1 MLRRLLVVSGGVMA
15 AAVLASPAFAADVN
29 IRVEGDRVTI
39 WGKTDRR
46 VEPVTG
52 TFSPPQ
58 GPDVTV
64 AGATPFGALERASRK
79 GEFFY
84 RVRSTSFGPYVSRIG
99 RRRAAGS
106 SGWVFKVNHISP
118 PVGADAYELQEGDD
132 VLWYWATFGP
142 SGGPK
147 TLDLARG
154 GRGCFRAFAYDDSG
168 DRSRP
173 RTSSSCGTV
182 AGRSCRSQAATARR
196 RAGKRSGRRSR
207 GWSAPSSSGARRCRS
222 RRSGG
227 RSARSSSSSPSPAAV
242 GARTARARVPRA
254 RPRTAARRSGSR
266 ARPARRS
273 S

>member
-1 MLRRLLVVSGGVMA
+1 MLRRLLVVSGGVLA
-15 AAVLASPAFAADVN
+15 AAVLVSPAFAVDVN
-29 IRVEGDRVTI
+29 IRVEGARVTI

-64 AGATPFGALERASRK
+64 AGSTPLGALERASRK

-118 PVGADAYELQEGDD
+118 PVGADTYQLQEGDD

-147 TLDLARG
+147 TLDLVRQ
-154 GRGCFRAFAYDDSG
+154 RGCFRAFASDDAG

-173 RTSSSCGTV
+173 GNIVFVRNS
-182 AGRSCRSQAATARR
+182 RR
-196 RAGKRSGRRSR
+196 QIVSESGRYCPPEGWETLRATKQGFVRSELV
-207 GWSAPSSSGARRCRS
+207 RS
-222 RRSGG
+222 
-227 RSARSSSSSPSPAAV
+227 
-242 GARTARARVPRA
+242 
-254 RPRTAARRSGSR
+254 
-266 ARPARRS
+266 
-273 S
+273 